1 MLHFYQTDSTVQCSF
16 PAAESKIGEFSAVT
30 NVYSLYVAFKY
41 QAPGLVKRKLV
52 SYKIDCF

>member
-16 PAAESKIGEFSAVT
+16 PAAESKIGDFSAVT
-30 NVYSLYVAFKY
+30 NVQSLYVAFKN

-52 SYKIDCF
+52 SY